1 MPFTEKVA
9 LVTGAGQG
17 IGYEIC
23 RQLALRGAAVLLND
37 RDRELAECAAEEIR
51 WEGGNCL
58 ACAGD
63 VSQVGFIEQ
72 MVQTCVREFG
82 HLDIAIANAGI
93 THFGDFWTF
102 QADHFEEV
110 MSLNMRGTFFLAQ
123 IAAKQMREQGKGGSL
138 LLMSSVVGV
147 QAHKNLGAYAMTKGG
162 IQILAKNL
170 VVELSPY
177 GITCNAIAPGATAT
191 ERTLHDP
198 GYDQV
203 WSTITPMGRPAQPID
218 IAEAALF
225 LVSPQARHITGQT
238 LVVDGGWTA
247 VSVQPE

>member
-1 MPFTEKVA
+1 MPFTGKVA

-37 RDRELAECAAEEIR
+37 RDPELAECAAEEIR

-58 ACAGD
+58 AYAGD
-63 VSQVGFIEQ
+63 VSQVDLIEG
-72 MVQTCVREFG
+72 MVQACVKEFG
-82 HLDIAIANAGI
+82 RLDLAIANAGI
-93 THFGDFWTF
+93 THFGDFWAF
-102 QADHFEEV
+102 SPAQFEEV
-110 MSLNMRGTFFLAQ
+110 VALNMRGTFFLAQ
-123 IAAKQMREQGKGGSL
+123 IAAKQMRAQGEGGSL
-138 LLMSSVVGV
+138 LLMSSVVGT

-177 GITCNAIAPGATAT
+177 GITCNAIAPGATST
-191 ERTLHDP
+191 ERTLNDP
-198 GYDQV
+198 DYDRV
-203 WSTITPMGRPAQPID
+203 WSTITPMGRPASPLD

-225 LVSPQARHITGQT
+225 LVSSQARHITGQT
-238 LVVDGGWTA
+238 LIVDGGWTA
-247 VSVQPE
+247 VSPQPE